1 MDLTFAVDFTNTV
14 DLDDQLVGTS
24 DSGLN
29 WNRGV
34 IPILTVNNLLA
45 YLPVISFTFPAW
57 ATDTT
62 YGEFDKTRSKG
73 DIVTFESVIYQS
85 LVASNL
91 GNQPADDNPTEWLP
105 TNIDSLRIKS
115 FIWTVEDN
123 YRSALTLDRKLI
135 ENQFIYNVGNTVQT
149 LPNDYAAWVFE
160 PKGSDYVKIR
170 INQIA
175 LQANTTDVVSLFV
188 INQEQLITTLTLN
201 PNNGILNFEDIE
213 YTISGKGRF
222 ILAIESQEV
231 LSNSA
236 YNDPLRYDGFVCYPM
251 TGTGVSPQAATY
263 SETFNGN
270 GMNFNISAYLDSSVY
285 LDNNSID
292 FAQFQKVQ
300 MELDF
305 IKMVLHNSNTRAN
318 RDSRNLINNTL
329 TQQLLS
335 TESLNLDL
343 DTIAAKYKREKKL
356 AAEAVNKTF
365 DRFLVKKNTSFI
377 VNTTTI

>member
-14 DLDDQLVGTS
+14 DLDDQLVGVS
-24 DSGLN
+24 DSGLY

-34 IPILTVNNLLA
+34 IPILTINNLLA

-57 ATDTT
+57 VIDTT
-62 YGEFDKTRSKG
+62 YNEFNTSRSKR

-85 LVASNL
+85 LVDSNV
-91 GNQPADDNPTEWLP
+91 GNQPDENATEWLP
-105 TNIDSLRIKS
+105 TNIDSLRIKA

-123 YRSALTLDRKLI
+123 FRSALTLDRKLI
-135 ENQFIYNVGNTVQT
+135 ENQFIYNVGETAQT
-149 LPNDYAAWVFE
+149 LPNDFAAWVFE

-175 LQANTTDVVSLFV
+175 LQANTTDPVSLFV
-188 INQEQLITTLTLN
+188 VNQGQLIDTLTLN
-201 PNNGILNFEDIE
+201 PNNGILSFEDVG

-222 ILAIESQEV
+222 ILAIDSQEV
-231 LSNSA
+231 LA
-236 YNDPLRYDGFVCYPM
+236 DGAFNDPLRYDGFVAYPM
-251 TGTGVSPQAATY
+251 VGTGASAVAAEYTE
-263 SETFNGN
+263 SFNSN
-270 GMNFNISAYLDSSVY
+270 GMNFNVSAYLDSSVY
-285 LDNNSID
+285 LENNSID
-292 FAQFQKVQ
+292 FVKFMQVQ

-305 IKMVLHNSNTRAN
+305 IRMVLHNANNRAN
-318 RDSRNLINNTL
+318 KDTRDLIGSQL

-343 DTIAAKYKREKKL
+343 DTIAAKYQREKKI
-356 AAEAVNKTF
+356 AAEAVNRTF
-365 DRFLVKKNTSFI
+365 DRFLIKKNTAFI

>member
-14 DLDDQLVGTS
+14 DLDDQLVGVS
-24 DSGLN
+24 DSGLY

-34 IPILTVNNLLA
+34 IPILTINNLLA

-57 ATDTT
+57 DTDTT
-62 YGEFDKTRSKG
+62 YNEFDTSRSKG
-73 DIVTFESVIYQS
+73 DIVTYESVIYQS
-85 LVASNL
+85 LVASNV
-91 GNQPADDNPTEWLP
+91 GNQPDGNPAEWLV

-123 YRSALTLDRKLI
+123 FRSALTLDRKLI
-135 ENQFIYNVGNTVQT
+135 ENQFIYNVGETAQT
-149 LPNDYAAWVFE
+149 LPNDFAAWVFE

-175 LQANTTDVVSLFV
+175 LQANTTDAQSLYV
-188 INQEQLITTLTLN
+188 INQGQLITTLTLN
-201 PNNGILNFEDIE
+201 PNDGILSFEDVG

-222 ILAIESQEV
+222 ILAIDSQEV
-231 LSNSA
+231 LADGA

-251 TGTGVSPQAATY
+251 VGTGASPQAAEYTE
-263 SETFNGN
+263 SFSSN

-285 LDNNSID
+285 LENNSID
-292 FAQFQKVQ
+292 FVKFMQVQ

-305 IKMVLHNSNTRAN
+305 IRMVLHNSNTRAN
-318 RDSRNLINNTL
+318 RDSRNLINDQL

-343 DTIAAKYKREKKL
+343 DTIAAKYQREKKI
-356 AAEAVNKTF
+356 AAEAVNRTF
-365 DRFLVKKNTSFI
+365 DRFLKKKNTSFI
-377 VNTTTI
+377 VNTTVI